1 MKKAN
6 LHEAK
11 TNLSKLIELVAQ
23 GEEVIICK
31 AGHPVAKLVSFS
43 PTKQKRTGG
52 AWEGQV
58 TIAPDFDE
66 LPADFMNYFNE

>member
-1 MKKAN
+1 LKKAN

-11 TNLSKLIELVAQ
+11 TNLSKLIELVVQ

-31 AGHPVAKLVSFS
+31 AGRPIAKLISFN
-43 PTKQKRTGG
+43 PPKEKRKGG
-52 AWEGQV
+52 AWKGKV

-66 LPADFMNYFNE
+66 LPSEFIKYFNE